1 MKDETIPIIDFRGLK
16 TYPGE
21 AGNVI
26 DLFLHKAERLE
37 KVPGLLFAVMLL
49 VLAALPTFGRWFY
62 TAGLWGFFLLDWLLL
77 AMLPKFGKSYGPAK
91 PPVIFLAVARC
102 LAALL
107 PLAAALPLQIIG
119 TILVVYGFWIEP
131 HRLNVTYQE
140 LTSPKLHNTNPIR
153 VLHLGDLHIERIT
166 NREKTLNH
174 LIERLRPDLILFSGD
189 ILNLSYLEDRRAWED
204 ARKVMSTWKAPL
216 GVYAVS
222 GSSAVDNSEHLPEL
236 MDGLPLRWLRDEAV
250 QIDFGQDCLD
260 LIGIN
265 CNHRPYLDGPRLNT
279 LMEHTNGHFN
289 LLLHHS
295 PDLAAYAANAGID
308 LQLSGHTHGGQIRL
322 PFYGAIVTG
331 SLYNKKFESGRY
343 RVGNMTLYV
352 THGIGMEGCA
362 APRVRFLCPPEIIL
376 WEISGEQ
383 PGQSRP
389 A

>member
-1 MKDETIPIIDFRGLK
+1 MKDGKVPIIDFNGLK

-26 DLFLHKAERLE
+26 DIFLHKAGLLE
-37 KVPGLLFAVMLL
+37 NIPGLLYAVILL
-49 VLAALPTFGRWFY
+49 VLAALPTFGRWNY
-62 TAGLWGFFLLDWLLL
+62 TFGLWGFFLLDWLLL
-77 AMLPKFGKSYGPAK
+77 AMLPRVGKSYGPPK
-91 PPVIFLAVARC
+91 PPVLFLALARC

-107 PLAAALPLQIIG
+107 PLVVALPLQILG
-119 TILVVYGFWIEP
+119 TILVIYGFWIEP
-131 HRLNVTYQE
+131 HRLKVTYQK
-140 LTSPKLHNTNPIR
+140 LTSPKLHNTTPIR

-166 NREKTLNH
+166 SRENALNK
-174 LIERLRPDLILFSGD
+174 LIESLQPDLILFSGD
-189 ILNLSYLEDRRAWED
+189 ILNISYLQDRRAWED

-216 GVYAVS
+216 GVYSVS
-222 GSSAVDNSEHLPEL
+222 GSSAVDNSENMPVL
-236 MDGLPLRWLRDEAV
+236 MDGVSIHWLRDEKV
-250 QIDFGQDCLD
+250 GIDFGQDHLE
-260 LIGIN
+260 LIGVS
-265 CNHRPYLDGPRLNT
+265 CTHRPYLDGPRLNT
-279 LMEHTNGHFN
+279 LMENANGHFN

-295 PDLAAYAANAGID
+295 PDLAAYATNAGID

-322 PFYGAIVTG
+322 PLVGAIVTG

-343 RVGNMTLYV
+343 QVANMTLYV

-383 PGQSRP
+383 SGQSRP